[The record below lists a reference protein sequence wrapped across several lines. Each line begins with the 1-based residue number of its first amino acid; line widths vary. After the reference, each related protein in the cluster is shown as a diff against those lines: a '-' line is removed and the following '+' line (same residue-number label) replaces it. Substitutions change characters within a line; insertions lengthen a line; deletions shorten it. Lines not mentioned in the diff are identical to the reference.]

1 MNRMLLT
8 LMLVLA
14 IPASEWQSSGILADI
29 EPLGGDMIVN
39 FKDFAALALNWVE
52 GI

>member
-14 IPASEWQSSGILADI
+14 IPASEWQSSGVSADI
-29 EPLGGDMIVN
+29 EPAGGDGIVN
-39 FKDFAALALNWVE
+39 LKDFAVLAGNWGE
-52 GI
+52 SI